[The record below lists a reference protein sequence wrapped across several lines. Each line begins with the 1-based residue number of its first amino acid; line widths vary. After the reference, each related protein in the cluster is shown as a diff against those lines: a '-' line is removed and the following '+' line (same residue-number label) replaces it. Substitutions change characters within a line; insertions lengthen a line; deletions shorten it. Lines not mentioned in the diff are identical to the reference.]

1 MKKRWFCLLLAALM
15 ALSLLP
21 TGALAAD
28 PADLQYSIADGS
40 VTITGCDGARG
51 ELVIPSAIEGY
62 PVRAIG
68 AAAFN
73 GCAYLTRVVIP
84 EGVTPYLPRA
94 EEELRAVLRGES
106 LLRPEDFAWE
116 KQQL

>member
-28 PADLQYSIADGS
+28 PADLQYTIADGS

-68 AAAFN
+68 AAAFD

-84 EGVTPYLPRA
+84 A
-94 EEELRAVLRGES
+94 E
-106 LLRPEDFAWE
+106 
-116 KQQL
+116 